1 MATFVLVPG
10 AWIGGWAWAGVARDL
25 RAGGHEVYPVTLTG
39 LGERAHLSRPD
50 VDLETHVNDIVG
62 LLTYEDLHDAV
73 LVGHSYAGAPVTV
86 AADRLTNRLAKVV
99 YVDSAP
105 VLDGASYLNMQPPQ
119 LRELIEQSVTE
130 AGDGWQIPMQSWDEI
145 ESVNGASLDGL
156 DEKLRD
162 GIRERAVPHPFGTY
176 TQPISLRS
184 SARTKLPHVLVSN
197 GFPIAQVKELIA
209 SGHPWFAEL
218 AGPQWSFVE
227 LLTSHWPMF
236 SAPKKLA
243 DALATIGV

>member
-1 MATFVLVPG
+1 
-10 AWIGGWAWAGVARDL
+10 
-25 RAGGHEVYPVTLTG
+25 
-39 LGERAHLSRPD
+39 
-50 VDLETHVNDIVG
+50 
-62 LLTYEDLHDAV
+62 
-73 LVGHSYAGAPVTV
+73 
-86 AADRLTNRLAKVV
+86 
-99 YVDSAP
+99 
-105 VLDGASYLNMQPPQ
+105 MQPPQ

-156 DEKLRD
+156 DEELRG

-176 TQPISLRS
+176 TRPISLRNADS
-184 SARTKLPHVLVSN
+184 TKLPRVLVSN

-209 SGHPWFAEL
+209 TGHPWFAEL

-236 SAPKKLA
+236 SAPQKLA
-243 DALATIGV
+243 DALAEIGG

>member
-1 MATFVLVPG
+1 
-10 AWIGGWAWAGVARDL
+10 VARDL

-105 VLDGASYLNMQPPQ
+105 VLDGASYLDMQPPQ

-184 SARTKLPHVLVSN
+184 STRTKLPHVLVSN

-236 SAPKKLA
+236 SAPRKLA